1 MPGPEAP
8 PAEPPIED
16 FLGEPTRDL
25 DAWYRLWDL
34 DRRLPLRRDPGWLGG
49 LKYRL
54 KRAIRKLVHGSEQ
67 DLWERQRLYNL
78 VLYYHLEPLL
88 AEMRELAESVGALG
102 RDVQKVQSE
111 LFRDLKEMQKDYL
124 RDREAMTERVEHLE
138 KFLQAGLADVMRH
151 NDALFARVDQK
162 LDRLRRRG
170 PEPRGPA

>member
-1 MPGPEAP
+1 MSGPEAP
-8 PAEPPIED
+8 PPEPPIEE

-25 DAWYRLWDL
+25 GAWYRLWDL

-49 LKYRL
+49 LKHRL
-54 KRAIRKLVHGSEQ
+54 KRVIRKLVFGSEQ

-88 AEMRELAESVGALG
+88 AELGELAGSVAELG
-102 RDVQKVQSE
+102 RDVQRVQTE
-111 LFRDLKEMQKDYL
+111 LFRDLKEMQTDYL

-162 LDRLRRRG
+162 LDRLRRRIG
-170 PEPRGPA
+170 EPRETA